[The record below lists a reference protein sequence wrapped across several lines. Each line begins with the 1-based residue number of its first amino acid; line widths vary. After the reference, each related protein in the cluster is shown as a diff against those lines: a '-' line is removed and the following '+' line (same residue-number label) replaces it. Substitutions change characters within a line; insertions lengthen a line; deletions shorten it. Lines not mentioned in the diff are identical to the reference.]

1 MTTSSG
7 FMKVLGATWQ
17 IVLPLIRRAKPR
29 NNRVFPTFQSYV
41 ERHDRTRR
49 AAGSGAP
56 YHRQASLSGVG
67 SDCLGLIRGIWHE
80 LYGPEL
86 MRCRIWPRGD

>member
-29 NNRVFPTFQSYV
+29 NNRVFPT
-41 ERHDRTRR
+41 
-49 AAGSGAP
+49 
-56 YHRQASLSGVG
+56 SGVILNVTIERG
-67 SDCLGLIRGIWHE
+67 ERLAPARLITIGRACAASA
-80 LYGPEL
+80 
-86 MRCRIWPRGD
+86 RTASA